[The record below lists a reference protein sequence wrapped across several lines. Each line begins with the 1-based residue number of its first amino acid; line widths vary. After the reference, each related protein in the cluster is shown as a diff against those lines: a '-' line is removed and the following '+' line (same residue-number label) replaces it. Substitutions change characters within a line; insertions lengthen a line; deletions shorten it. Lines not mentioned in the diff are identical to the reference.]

1 MFLND
6 LWVCVALRALLPLS
20 KIFFLFDRC
29 RDELRGTSYRFFLE
43 ESLLL
48 FSRSSAFGFEQAV
61 LIFEIMIDRRLIS
74 SFNWWYLSL
83 ILAVS
88 ILGVVVIFSANHGR
102 PELFFRNL
110 YIKQIYWILYGLI
123 ALVVAVVI
131 DYSLFNRYAY
141 LIYGVTVLGLIY
153 VLLHGTIA
161 SGARRWIHIG
171 SFSLQIS
178 EFAKFALI
186 VALAKYFEGGKNQ
199 KYQIK
204 DLLIPA
210 VMTTIIVLLIAIQP
224 DLGTGMI
231 AAFIFLIFVL
241 AVEMEPRTLVGMLV
255 SGVLLVPMGWFLLRD
270 YQKDRVLT
278 LFNPEMDPLGTGYHS
293 IQSKIAIG
301 SGGFWGKGL
310 LAGTQ
315 SRLNFLPEKH
325 TDFIFSVFAEEMGFF
340 GVVIL
345 LSLYLFIILKGLNI
359 AYRAADRFGLFMALG
374 IVASI
379 SFYTIYNIGMAIG
392 ILPITGIPL
401 PFLSYGG
408 SALIT
413 NFFTVGILL
422 NIEMRRFVR

>member
-1 MFLND
+1 
-6 LWVCVALRALLPLS
+6 
-20 KIFFLFDRC
+20 
-29 RDELRGTSYRFFLE
+29 
-43 ESLLL
+43 
-48 FSRSSAFGFEQAV
+48 
-61 LIFEIMIDRRLIS
+61 MIDRRLIS
-74 SFNWWYLSL
+74 SFNWWYFGL

-102 PELFFRNL
+102 PEVFFRSL
-110 YIKQIYWILYGLI
+110 YTKQIYWILYGLL
-123 ALVVAVVI
+123 AMTVAVIV
-131 DYSLFNRYAY
+131 DYSLLNRYAY
-141 LIYGVTVLGLIY
+141 LIYGITVFGLIY
-153 VLLHGTIA
+153 VLLYGTIA

-171 SFSLQIS
+171 SLSLQIS

-186 VALAKYFEGGKNQ
+186 VALAKYFESGKNNQ
-199 KYQIK
+199 KYQLK
-204 DLLIPA
+204 DLLVPA
-210 VMTTIIVLLIAIQP
+210 IMTAIIVLLIAAQP

-231 AAFIFLIFVL
+231 AAFIFLVFVI
-241 AVEMEPRTLVGMLV
+241 AVEMDGRTLFGLLF
-255 SGVLLVPMGWFLLRD
+255 SGVLLVPLGWFLLRD

-278 LFNPEMDPLGTGYHS
+278 LFNPEMDPLGAGYHS

-325 TDFIFSVFAEEMGFF
+325 TDFIFSVFAEEMGFL
-340 GVVIL
+340 GVIVL
-345 LSLYLFIILKGLNI
+345 LTLYLIIILKGLNI
-359 AYRAADRFGLFMALG
+359 AFRASDRFGLFMALG

-379 SFYTIYNIGMAIG
+379 SFYTVYNIGMAIG

-413 NFFTVGILL
+413 NFFCVGILL
-422 NIEMRRFVR
+422 NIEMRRLVR